1 MSEAMFRRESPTEYF
16 RGLVESAM
24 QYQRVRAREQT
35 SFYVVNMLA
44 GFVHADQA
52 SLSGEDDPLGLRL
65 VAALQADGIVQR
77 DGLRR
82 VGDRALFVSGFFSDS
97 LHRSLVDID
106 YYTYLGAYA
115 YGSLARLGHPAF
127 GDIFDELAAKFTAFV
142 DVLSE
147 VSERTALTSNTDILR
162 LYEKW
167 VRTGSPRSADLLAAR
182 GIVPV
187 RSAGSRTIQ

>member
-16 RGLVESAM
+16 RELVETAM
-24 QYQRVRAREQT
+24 QYQHVKAHEQT
-35 SFYVVNMLA
+35 SFYVVNLLA
-44 GFVHADQA
+44 GFVYPDQRA
-52 SLSGEDDPLGLRL
+52 RPREDDPLGIRL
-65 VAALQADGIVQR
+65 VTALHADGIAQR
-77 DGLRR
+77 DGLRH

-97 LHRSLVDID
+97 LHRSQIDID
-106 YYTYLGAYA
+106 YYNHLGAYA

-127 GDIFDELAAKFTAFV
+127 GGVFDELASKFTAFV

-147 VSERTALTSNTDILR
+147 VSERTALTSNADILR

-167 VRTGSPRSADLLAAR
+167 LRTGSPRSADLLSAR
-182 GIVPV
+182 GIVPI